1 MRLKAPRVALF
12 VRRQHRADGQ
22 RRDDGGGNRICPRPP
37 PGRPR
42 SARCGRHRDSLVA
55 GPIWYL
61 LQLPLDGLGFSSST
75 SSESHSI
82 SILRP
87 SDTPSTLF
95 LFLGDDEN
103 RYTSSPPNPMVRPPV
118 FPQQQP
124 PHSRLLPCPL
134 RSTTPGRSEPR
145 TPPPP
150 PPPPPFSFLAHL
162 TCLRLPHLFF
172 MSRLPNC
179 TTLH

>member
-1 MRLKAPRVALF
+1 MPSSFDANTELTANAATTAAGIASVQGLLQADHDLLVAAVIVIL
-12 VRRQHRADGQ
+12 RS
-22 RRDDGGGNRICPRPP
+22 PRPS
-37 PGRPR
+37 GI
-42 SARCGRHRDSLVA
+42 S
-55 GPIWYL
+55 L
-61 LQLPLDGLGFSSST
+61 LQLSLDGLDFSSSIAST
-75 SSESHSI
+75 SHSI

-124 PHSRLLPCPL
+124 PHSRLPCPL